1 MFNKKQQPNFIKV
14 KALIEQKMD
23 EFHSPAPTH
32 APADVADQIKR
43 LADLR
48 DSGILTNEE
57 FDAKKKQLLG
67 I

>member
-1 MFNKKQQPNFIKV
+1 
-14 KALIEQKMD
+14 MD
-23 EFHSPAPTH
+23 EQHSPAPTNTSL
-32 APADVADQIKR
+32 DVADQIKK

-48 DSGILTNEE
+48 DSCILTNEE